1 MSVCACKRKNFRLLI
16 PRPLAISI
24 NDAERIFNV
33 APPKTTLKDKFLCEK
48 KINQLTTE
56 IDLAQAFSWV

>member
-1 MSVCACKRKNFRLLI
+1 MMLKEYLML
-16 PRPLAISI
+16 P
-24 NDAERIFNV
+24 
-33 APPKTTLKDKFLCEK
+33 PPKTTLKDKFLCEK